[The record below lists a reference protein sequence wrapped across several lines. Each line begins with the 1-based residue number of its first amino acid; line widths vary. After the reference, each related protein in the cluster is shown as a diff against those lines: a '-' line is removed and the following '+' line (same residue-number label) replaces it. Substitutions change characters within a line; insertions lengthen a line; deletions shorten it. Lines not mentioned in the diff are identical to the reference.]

1 MTEITGVNE
10 GMSQR
15 PVEYTMLIKKLKK
28 QAAAELANIVEGMIL
43 YGSMVEGTIVGGESD
58 CDIVIVLRQANT
70 PEETISMIQQVQ
82 NTLKPYQ
89 MDPIFS
95 TLLDVLIV
103 PNESLPKEGSFGGLG
118 AIRASLL
125 SRGETLMGTNP
136 YEGLNVPEEA
146 IRQNAKEMALEYFQ
160 NLVNTVFDPSLAD
173 LSEEDIAFEQT
184 FIAIDSIL
192 GCAQAFLFYKGET
205 GFSRN
210 DAPYL
215 IESKYTHELD
225 YTVVREAQALRLGSS
240 GDRRNLPLAGIE
252 FCSQVIAAIGE
263 KPLKISS
270 HKFDKPRELTETS
283 SIIEDSVE
291 VASMEA
297 PKSTTQKTKK
307 KGKRKI
313 ALSRVRGIGKKT
325 RDQLQSVGISSAQD
339 LAEKEPKELADM
351 AGISETKAKKLID
364 AAREAIVE

>member
-28 QAAAELANIVEGMIL
+28 QATAELSNFVEGMIL

-58 CDIVIVLRQANT
+58 CDIVIVLKPAST
-70 PEETISMIQQVQ
+70 AEEAISMIQQVQ

-103 PNESLPKEGSFGGLG
+103 PNDALPKKGSFGGLG

-125 SRGETLMGTNP
+125 SRGETLMGSNP
-136 YEGLNVPEEA
+136 FEGLDVPQEA

-215 IESKYTHELD
+215 IESKYANILD
-225 YTVVREAQALRLGSS
+225 HTVIREAQALRLGSS
-240 GDRRNLPLAGIE
+240 GDRQNLPVAGIE
-252 FCSQVIAAIGE
+252 FCCQVIAAIGGN
-263 KPLKISS
+263 PLRTISP
-270 HKFDKPRELTETS
+270 KFDKPREF
-283 SIIEDSVE
+283 EDSASFAESRVE
-291 VASMEA
+291 IEAMEA
-297 PKSTTQKTKK
+297 PKTATSAKPRKK
-307 KGKRKI
+307 KKM
-313 ALSRVRGIGKKT
+313 ALSRVKGIGKKT
-325 RDQLQSVGISSAQD
+325 RDQLQAVGISSAQD
-339 LAEKEPKELADM
+339 LAEKDSKELAEL
-351 AGISETKAKKLID
+351 AGISEARAKKLID
-364 AAREAIVE
+364 AAKKAISE

>member
-1 MTEITGVNE
+1 
-10 GMSQR
+10 MSQR

-28 QAAAELANIVEGMIL
+28 QASTELSNIVEGMIL

-58 CDIVIVLRQANT
+58 CDIVFALKPAST
-70 PEETISMIQQVQ
+70 PEETLSMIRQVQ

-103 PNESLPKEGSFGGLG
+103 PSAALPQEGSFGGLG

-125 SRGETLMGTNP
+125 ARGETLMGTNP
-136 YEGLNVPEEA
+136 FEGLEVSNDA
-146 IRQNAKEMALEYFQ
+146 IQQNAREMALEYFQ

-173 LSEEDIAFEQT
+173 MSEEDVAFEQT

-215 IESKYTHELD
+215 IESKYADILD

-240 GDRRNLPLAGIE
+240 GDRKNLPLAGIE
-252 FCSQVIAAIGE
+252 FCSQVIAAIGGT
-263 KPLKISS
+263 PLKLSAP
-270 HKFDKPRELTETS
+270 KFDKPREFEES
-283 SIIEDSVE
+283 PGISEGFVE
-291 VASMEA
+291 MEAMEA
-297 PKSTTQKTKK
+297 PKKTSEAKPRK
-307 KGKRKI
+307 KRKV
-313 ALSRVRGIGKKT
+313 ALSRVKGIGKKT
-325 RDQLQSVGISSAQD
+325 RDQLQAVGISSAQD
-339 LAEKEPKELADM
+339 LAEKDPKELA
-351 AGISETKAKKLID
+351 ALANISETKAKKLID
-364 AAREAIVE
+364 AAREAIGE